1 LAAFLASFAI
11 KIFFC
16 LGEIQKTV
24 TAKNA
29 KNFRKVR
36 EEVIIKMQEWM
47 PPSGEFETID
57 VSRKCL
63 IFY

>member
-1 LAAFLASFAI
+1 LAGFLASFAI

-29 KNFRKVR
+29 KNFREVR
-36 EEVIIKMQEWM
+36 EEVR
-47 PPSGEFETID
+47 SGVYQNAGMDAAARRI
-57 VSRKCL
+57 
-63 IFY
+63 